1 MGEKLPLLQE
11 QLWPGL
17 IDGNPVISQST
28 WDAETARHVCET
40 ESPASEPCK
49 YGSSCSYWHLN
60 SFLGYL
66 SDNLLLVM
74 CHFSKGK
81 IGAVLSDVWVP

>member
-1 MGEKLPLLQE
+1 MGI
-11 QLWPGL
+11 QLSPKARGMLRQPG
-17 IDGNPVISQST
+17 T
-28 WDAETARHVCET
+28 VCET

-74 CHFSKGK
+74 CHFSKRK